1 MPNVKTYSVNEAK
14 TTMERLGFK
23 VRVVGSGNVV
33 TDQAPLANVSIA
45 PNSTVVLYAGED
57 KPTKTD
63 EVETLN
69 GMSYRQAKAVLEQ
82 DGLFIRSMGVPPS
95 DSLTIVVASQS
106 ISPGSEVAYG
116 TVIQVTLIDN
126 DSSIMEGAG

>member
-1 MPNVKTYSVNEAK
+1 MGEARA
-14 TTMERLGFK
+14 TMEELGFK
-23 VRVVGSGNVV
+23 VKIVGGGTEV
-33 TDQAPLANVSIA
+33 TDQAPMANVSVA
-45 PNSTVVLYAGED
+45 PNSTVIIYAGEEKPD
-57 KPTKTD
+57 KT
-63 EVETLN
+63 VQVYTLN

-106 ISPGSEVAYG
+106 VSPGSEVAYG
-116 TVIQVTLIDN
+116 SVIQVTLIDN